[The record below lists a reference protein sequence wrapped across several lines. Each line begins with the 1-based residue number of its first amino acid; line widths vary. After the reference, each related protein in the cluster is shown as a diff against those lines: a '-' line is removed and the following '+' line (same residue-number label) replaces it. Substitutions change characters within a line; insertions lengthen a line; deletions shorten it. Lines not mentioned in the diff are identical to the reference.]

1 MNDNENLTEIIN
13 PDVKPPEPVN
23 FKKDLAYYRK
33 TLAFMA
39 ANVPI
44 QVLVLPK
51 VVEKLLISQGYI
63 RVYDLISCDL
73 AEIKGLGEARRNLL
87 ASRLDEFFT
96 VCI

>member
-1 MNDNENLTEIIN
+1 MNDNENLSDIIN
-13 PDVKPPEPVN
+13 PDVQPPPRVDY
-23 FKKDLAYYRK
+23 KKDLAYYRK
-33 TLAFMA
+33 TLAYMA

-63 RVYDLISCDL
+63 RVYDLICCDL
-73 AEIKGLGEARRNLL
+73 TEIKGLGESRRNLL

-96 VCI
+96 VSI